1 MSAAGPGLGDQ
12 PAGPG
17 TPPPVAP
24 VSPGGLSRDGRR
36 ALGVVLGALLVLA
49 VLQGVAWAAV
59 APGVPY
65 KVLADGRFG
74 ALPTTSTYLFVAAAT
89 FALSGMVLGIVV
101 AAAAWQARSAR
112 GWQMLVTVVGGSL
125 VGAAVA
131 WLIGELLARGVDPAT
146 VGATAA
152 DSIVTA
158 APTTGTWLVVLAQPA
173 LAAVVYTFMAAWNGH
188 PTLDRP
194 DLTKAPDSPQA

>member
-1 MSAAGPGLGDQ
+1 MRLSA
-12 PAGPG
+12 
-17 TPPPVAP
+17 
-24 VSPGGLSRDGRR
+24 RGRR
-36 ALGVVLGALLVLA
+36 ALVIVVGVLLVLG

-74 ALPTTSTYLFVAAAT
+74 ALPTTSTYYFVAAAI
-89 FALSGMVLGIVV
+89 FALSGMVIGIVV

-112 GWQMLVTVVGGSL
+112 GWQMAVTVVGGSVVGATVGWL
-125 VGAAVA
+125 VGEA
-131 WLIGELLARGVDPAT
+131 LAGGVDPAS
-146 VGATAA
+146 VGVTAA

-158 APTTGTWLVVLAQPA
+158 PATTGTWLVVLAQPT
-173 LAAVVYTFMAAWNGH
+173 LAAAVYTFLAAWNGH

-194 DLTKAPDSPQA
+194 DLYGVS